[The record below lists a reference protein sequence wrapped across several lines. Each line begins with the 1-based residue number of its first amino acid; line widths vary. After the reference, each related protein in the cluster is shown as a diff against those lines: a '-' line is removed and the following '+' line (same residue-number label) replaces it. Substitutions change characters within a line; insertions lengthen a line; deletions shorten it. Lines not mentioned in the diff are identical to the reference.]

1 MIPIFLALAFIA
13 ILLIVVIAGQPAN
26 FAVVRA
32 TNISAPPEKVF
43 PYVNDL
49 RKWEAWSPW
58 AKLDPNS
65 KSTFEGPATGT
76 GSAMAWAG
84 NHKVGKGK
92 MTVMDSQPGQAISFR
107 LDFQKPMKAT
117 NQAEFTFQPV
127 GGGTKLTWAMT
138 GKNSLTGKIFGLF
151 INCDKMV
158 GGQFENGLANLK
170 AVVEN

>member
-13 ILLIVVIAGQPAN
+13 ILFIVVIAGQPAN

-32 TNISAPPEKVF
+32 TNIFAPPEKIF

-76 GSAMAWAG
+76 GAAMAWVG
-84 NHKVGKGK
+84 NRKVGEGK
-92 MTVMDSQPGQAISFR
+92 MTITDSQPGQTISFR

-117 NQAEFTFQPV
+117 NVAEFTFRPV
-127 GGGTKLTWAMT
+127 NRGTELTWAMT
-138 GKNSLTGKIFGLF
+138 GKNSLMGKIFGLF